1 MTRLPPSQ
9 IEDAA
14 NDVAPSHARE
24 ARADN
29 RIWRRG
35 TYFIQKLW
43 RLHWHNDRVDAPLP
57 SIRGK
62 R

>member
-1 MTRLPPSQ
+1 MRVPPRQ
-9 IEDAA
+9 IDDA
-14 NDVAPSHARE
+14 NDDVAPCHARE

-35 TYFIQKLW
+35 AMFVQKLW
-43 RLHWHNDRVDAPLP
+43 RMHFHNERVDSPLP

>member
-1 MTRLPPSQ
+1 MRLPPRQ
-9 IEDAA
+9 VDEATR
-14 NDVAPSHARE
+14 DVAPAHARE

-35 TYFIQKLW
+35 AMFVQKLW

-62 R
+62 RS

>member
-1 MTRLPPSQ
+1 MRVQPSQ
-9 IEDAA
+9 IDDALQ
-14 NDVAPSHARE
+14 DIAPAHARE

-35 TYFIQKLW
+35 AMLMQKLW
-43 RLHWHNDRVDAPLP
+43 RMHWHTQRIDAPLP